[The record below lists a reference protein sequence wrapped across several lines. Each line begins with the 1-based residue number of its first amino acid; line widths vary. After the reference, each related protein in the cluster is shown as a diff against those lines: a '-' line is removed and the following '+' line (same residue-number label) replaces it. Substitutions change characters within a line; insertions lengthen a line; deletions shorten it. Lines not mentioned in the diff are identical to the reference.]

1 LVFLLQKQKRIVS
14 KPEFFYLNGKFPV
27 LNPEMINL
35 PCFDKWIKKQMEQK
49 KAQQVAF
56 TPAKIGAL
64 CKDAFIEL
72 GKNDPLR
79 MAGATAFFTTFALP
93 PILIILIQ
101 VLGLVFDPQ
110 KISKELFDHLSDII
124 GPQSTQQVIA
134 TLTAFRRM
142 AQNWLVTVGGFIFLL
157 FVATT
162 LFKVIKSSLNQVWK
176 IRVVEGKPIK
186 AALGSRLI
194 SILVI
199 VLAGVLFVIGLIAEG
214 GQAFLWESLKELFP
228 NAARFFNSILNY
240 LVSVIMVTIWF
251 AFVFRFLPD
260 ARPQWHVVL
269 TGAFFTSLLFNLG
282 RLVLHWSLSYSNI
295 DNFYGASGSI
305 VLLLLFVFY
314 SSLILYFGAAFT
326 KVWGVSKGCP
336 IEPLPH
342 AIHYQIVEA
351 DGPE

>member
-1 LVFLLQKQKRIVS
+1 MEIIKAKQGTFI
-14 KPEFFYLNGKFPV
+14 PG
-27 LNPEMINL
+27 
-35 PCFDKWIKKQMEQK
+35 
-49 KAQQVAF
+49 
-56 TPAKIGAL
+56 KIGTLFRQAY
-64 CKDAFIEL
+64 IEL

-124 GPQSTQQVIA
+124 GISSTQQVIA

-142 AQNWLVTVGGFIFLL
+142 AQNWLITLGGFIFLL

-176 IRVVEGKPIK
+176 IRAVERVPFK
-186 AALGSRLI
+186 AVLGSRLI
-194 SILVI
+194 SIMVI

-214 GQAFLWESLKELFP
+214 GQAFLWGYMKELLP
-228 NAARFFNSILNY
+228 NAARYFNSVLNY
-240 LVSVIMVTIWF
+240 LVSVVIVTIWF

-260 ARPQWHVVL
+260 ARPQWHVAL
-269 TGAFFTSLLFNLG
+269 TGAFVTSLLFNLG
-282 RLVLHWSLSYSNI
+282 RLILHWLLSYSNI
-295 DNFYGASGSI
+295 DNLYGASGSI

-326 KVWGVSKGCP
+326 KVWGISKGCP

-351 DGPE
+351 DGLE